1 MYKVIAN
8 GEDVQ
13 QNVVEIV
20 ADEISDITDLQTE
33 TDKPTTYYGA
43 GSSCIVL
50 EDSSVWMLGN
60 DRKWHQL

>member
-20 ADEISDITDLQTE
+20 ADKLTDINDLQIE
-33 TDKPTTYYGA
+33 TQTAYYGA

-50 EDSSVWMLGN
+50 ENSSVWMLGN
-60 DRKWHQL
+60 DKVWHEL

>member
-20 ADEISDITDLQTE
+20 ADTLNDLNDLQVE
-33 TDKPTTYYGA
+33 TTTAYYGA

-50 EDSSVWMLGN
+50 ENSSVWMLGN
-60 DRKWHQL
+60 DKIWHEL